1 MPNDAD
7 PTEMAQPPAGARPP
21 LGCYARN
28 VYSQFGDDGI
38 IEEIIRRLDQAG
50 LKDGWCVEFGAW
62 DGVHLSN
69 TCNLIRN
76 QGFSAV
82 LIEADRAKYQEL
94 CRNLPQENCIKL
106 CRFVEFAGPSS
117 LDGILS
123 DTPIPKNFDFLSIDI
138 DGCDIHILESLV
150 VYRLKLICIE
160 FNPTIPNEVDYVPPR
175 DFSVK
180 HGSSP
185 RSIIAVAERKGYRLV
200 AATFANLFL
209 MPAEL
214 VPSVIEAPVALGDVR
229 DDSAD
234 KVFVF
239 FAMDGTLLSN
249 RAAWDIQ
256 WHRVVRPV
264 ARMQILPKYL
274 RVYPDDRSLMQR
286 IAFAAWQVKDDPRR
300 VAKAALRRVKGFFAR

>member
-1 MPNDAD
+1 MSNNAD
-7 PTEMAQPPAGARPP
+7 SVGAKPP
-21 LGCYARN
+21 LGSYARN

-38 IEEIIRRLDQAG
+38 IEEVIRRLDQAG

-76 QGFSAV
+76 HGYSAV

-94 CRNLPQENCIKL
+94 CQNLPQENCIKL

-117 LDGILS
+117 LDSILS
-123 DTPIPKNFDFLSIDI
+123 ETPIPKNFDFLSIDI
-138 DGCDIHILESLV
+138 DGCDIHILDSLEV
-150 VYRLKLICIE
+150 HRPKLICIE
-160 FNPTIPNEVDYVPPR
+160 FNPTIPNEVEYVPPR
-175 DFSVK
+175 DFGVK

-185 RSIIAVAERKGYRLV
+185 KSILAVAERKGYRLV

-214 VPSVIEAPVALGDVR
+214 VPVVIDEPVSLADVR
-229 DDSAD
+229 DDAPYRT
-234 KVFVF
+234 FVF

-249 RAAWDIQ
+249 RAEWDIQ

-286 IAFAAWQVKDDPRR
+286 IAFTAWRVKDDPLRIAR
-300 VAKAALRRVKGFFAR
+300 GLLRRVKGRFAR